1 MQLAINDHLLMV
13 WPVNSKNNNQFLKLI
28 IMKFPIV
35 KAMLLLA
42 VAAISCNLK
51 NHSAADESK
60 TLNSKEIQ
68 ASGAGKD
75 ALDNPEPQQLPAQN
89 QPNQQLQQLQPNIPK
104 IPLQPSNLNWDKKL
118 VKTATIKLEVK
129 DVKLFSQSLPEIV
142 KRNGAYVSNEQ
153 NNFNDGFTESTV
165 TIKVPVLQFENL
177 LNELNIKESKL
188 IERSINT
195 DDITT
200 EVVDT
205 RARIEA
211 RKEMRLKYLEFLKQ
225 SKNMTEALQV
235 QNEIN
240 NLQEEIESA
249 TARIESLSQQAAY
262 STILLT
268 YYNGG
273 YPIYGNTPNTPFFSR
288 VLASFKTGAA
298 YFGDIII
305 GLIGLWPIWTLS
317 ILLFLVVRKRKSI
330 FKFF

>member
-1 MQLAINDHLLMV
+1 
-13 WPVNSKNNNQFLKLI
+13 
-28 IMKFPIV
+28 MKFPIV

-42 VAAISCNLK
+42 VAAISCNHINNGL
-51 NHSAADESK
+51 SDESK
-60 TLNSKEIQ
+60 SIGTKEMPADIVVN
-68 ASGAGKD
+68 D
-75 ALDNPEPQQLPAQN
+75 VVDNPEPQQIQN
-89 QPNQQLQQLQPNIPK
+89 PLPNQQPQQVQPNVPK
-104 IPLQPSNLNWDKKL
+104 IPVQPSNPNWDKKL

-129 DVKLFSQSLPEIV
+129 DVKLFNQSLPEIV

-177 LNELNIKESKL
+177 INELNIKESKL

-195 DDITT
+195 DDVTT

-205 RARIEA
+205 RARMEA

-235 QNEIN
+235 QKEIN

-262 STILLT
+262 STVLLT

-273 YPIYGNTPNTPFFSR
+273 YSIYETTPNSPFFSR
-288 VLASFKTGAA
+288 VLASFKNGAG

-305 GLIGLWPIWTLS
+305 GLIDLWPIWIFS
-317 ILLFLVVRKRKSI
+317 ILIFLVVRKRKSI
-330 FKFF
+330 LKFF

>member
-28 IMKFPIV
+28 IMRFPII

-75 ALDNPEPQQLPAQN
+75 ALDNPELQQLPAH
-89 QPNQQLQQLQPNIPK
+89 NIPK

-195 DDITT
+195 DDVTT

-262 STILLT
+262 STVLLT

-288 VLASFKTGAA
+288 VLVSFKTGAA